1 MISHQKG
8 DTMTQEYNRHQN
20 TQKRNVNRKKKRKK
34 RMRFLLVLEI
44 LFIIILIPTAF
55 FIYQFTR
62 IPTYKMKPD
71 SITVNAIASDDIEG
85 YRNIAIFG
93 VDSRANDLEKNTR
106 SDSIMVASI
115 HKKTKDVKLVS
126 IYRDTFV
133 NIDGHGYTKINHAYS
148 YGGPELAI
156 TTINKNFDLNITDFI
171 TVNFNALTNVIDAL
185 GGVTIDITEAEIDYV
200 NKYIKDVAK
209 INGTECIY
217 LKQTGEQLLNGTQAT
232 AYCRVR
238 YTKGGDF
245 TRAKRQ
251 RTVLQQITKQA
262 KSASIPTLA
271 RIINDMLPQVYTS
284 LTATEIL
291 GLSTGVFS
299 YSITGETGFPFDNT
313 PKTIHK
319 ASVIVPTSLSSNVIK
334 LHEFLFDTQD
344 YIPSDVVARY
354 SEEISLK

>member
-1 MISHQKG
+1 MKG
-8 DTMTQEYNRHQN
+8 ELMAQEYNRN
-20 TQKRNVNRKKKRKK
+20 PSSKKRITKQMKKKKRKK
-34 RMRFLLVLEI
+34 KMRLLLIFEI
-44 LFIIILIPTAF
+44 LFIIILIPAAF
-55 FIYQFTR
+55 LIYQFCR
-62 IPTYKMKPD
+62 IPTYKMNPD
-71 SITVNAIASDDIEG
+71 DIAVNAIASDDIKG

-93 VDSRANDLEKNTR
+93 VDSRANDLQKNTR

-115 HKKTKDVKLVS
+115 NKKTKDVKLVS
-126 IYRDTFV
+126 IYRDTYV

-156 TTINKNFDLNITDFI
+156 STINKNFDLNITDFI
-171 TVNFNALTNVIDAL
+171 TVNFSALTNVIDEL

-209 INGTECIY
+209 INGTERTY
-217 LKQTGEQLLNGTQAT
+217 LKKTGEQVLNGTQAT

-245 TRAKRQ
+245 TRAQRQ
-251 RTVLQQITKQA
+251 RTVLQQIAKQA

-284 LTATEIL
+284 LSTTEIL

-313 PKTIHK
+313 PKTINK
-319 ASVIVPTSLSSNVIK
+319 ASVVLPTSLNSNVTK
-334 LHEFLFDTQD
+334 LHEFLFETQD
-344 YIPSDVVARY
+344 YIPSNVVSRY

>member
-1 MISHQKG
+1 MKG
-8 DTMTQEYNRHQN
+8 ELMAQEYNRN
-20 TQKRNVNRKKKRKK
+20 PSSKKRITKQMKKKKRKK
-34 RMRFLLVLEI
+34 KMRLLLIFEI
-44 LFIIILIPTAF
+44 LFIIILIPAAF
-55 FIYQFTR
+55 LIYQFCR
-62 IPTYKMKPD
+62 IPTYKMNPD
-71 SITVNAIASDDIEG
+71 DIAVNAIASDDIKS

-93 VDSRANDLEKNTR
+93 VDSRANDLQKNTR

-115 HKKTKDVKLVS
+115 NKKTKDVKLVS
-126 IYRDTFV
+126 IYRDTYV

-156 TTINKNFDLNITDFI
+156 STINKNFDLNITDFI
-171 TVNFNALTNVIDAL
+171 TVNFSALTNVIDEL

-209 INGTECIY
+209 INGTERTY
-217 LKQTGEQLLNGTQAT
+217 LKKTGEQVLNGTQAT

-245 TRAKRQ
+245 TRAQRQ
-251 RTVLQQITKQA
+251 RTVLQQIAKQA

-284 LTATEIL
+284 LSTTEIL

-313 PKTIHK
+313 PKTINK
-319 ASVIVPTSLSSNVIK
+319 ASVVLPTSLNSNVTK
-334 LHEFLFDTQD
+334 LHEFLFETQD
-344 YIPSDVVARY
+344 YIPSNVVSRY